1 MSENFA
7 ELLEESLKN
16 SVMQIGAVISAEV
29 VDINADY
36 VVVNAGLKSEA
47 EIPATE
53 FRDAD
58 GAVSV

>member
-47 EIPATE
+47 RNT
-53 FRDAD
+53 
-58 GAVSV
+58 SY